1 MFVKDKDEQDLQIT
15 GKGQSQAAP
24 KTDPDDPPSGVP
36 RVYTSLSR
44 SQLRKLQL
52 LVGLS
57 STTSTLATMIYLPLL
72 PMLRAQFHASA
83 QAINLT
89 LTVYVIFQAIS
100 PVIFGPLSDKHGRRI
115 LFMLVLALFALGSMG
130 LAVSCAVDA
139 SGSSYAAL
147 LVLRAVQSLGASAT
161 YSVSYGVIVDV
172 CLPGDR
178 GRMLGPI
185 GMALNLG
192 TCLGPVTGGIIAYTT
207 GSPMW
212 AFWAM
217 AIAGLVLLIAVG
229 LFLPETARLLVGNGA
244 DPSLFKWWQFSW
256 LTLAKKHIQRSSFYQ
271 RKSQSLHAI
280 TNDIRSKETDQ
291 GAVFSSPMAIESTA
305 SGPVPNKGLSVIL
318 RKTGLDNPIECL
330 RIIPHKDTILTL
342 WLQASSYAISYC
354 FMASIPD
361 IFRDTYGFN
370 EWQIGLVYLPRG
382 IGIVIGSYCTGY
394 MMDYNYRIVARR
406 LDWTI
411 DKVKGDDMLLFPIE
425 LARTRG
431 TYIMLAIALATTVSY
446 GWTAQH
452 GVHPAV
458 LLVLQFLEGLC
469 VTFFYNTY
477 GTLIVDFF
485 PDKPG
490 TAAATASVTRC
501 VMAAAAVAVL
511 EPIVDAVG
519 RGWFFTIFGLWGTV
533 LGAAAVALLRW
544 RGLRWRR
551 ERSGLS
557 GRIPVEVPRRAD
569 VSK

>member
-1 MFVKDKDEQDLQIT
+1 MGKEQ
-15 GKGQSQAAP
+15 SPAAP
-24 KTDPDDPPSGVP
+24 KLDSDDPPPGLP
-36 RVYTSLSR
+36 QVYTSLSR

-72 PMLRAQFHASA
+72 PMLRGQFHASA

-161 YSVSYGVIVDV
+161 
-172 CLPGDR
+172 

-192 TCLGPVTGGIIAYTT
+192 TCLGPVTGGIIAYTM

-212 AFWAM
+212 AFRAM

-229 LFLPETARLLVGNGA
+229 LFLPQTARLLVGNGA

-256 LTLAKKHIQRSSFYQ
+256 LTLAKKHIQRPSFYQ
-271 RKSQSLHAI
+271 RKSHSLHVI
-280 TNDIRSKETDQ
+280 TNDIRSKETNQ
-291 GAVFSSPMAIESTA
+291 GALSSSPMAIESTA
-305 SGPVPNKGLSVIL
+305 SGPVPTKGFGVIL
-318 RKTGLDNPIECL
+318 QKTGLDNLIECL

-361 IFRDTYGFN
+361 IFRDTYDFN

-411 DKVKGDDMLLFPIE
+411 DKVKGDDMFLFLIE

-431 TYIMLAIALATTVSY
+431 TYITLAIALATTVSY
-446 GWTAQH
+446 GWTAQYA
-452 GVHPAV
+452 VHPAV

-511 EPIVDAVG
+511 EPIVDVVG
-519 RGWFFTIFGLWGTV
+519 QGWFFTIFGLWSAV

-551 ERSGLS
+551 ERSGLP
-557 GRIPVEVPRRAD
+557 GKIPVEVPRKVE